1 MSKIKPL
8 NLDKEL
14 GNRFVRFHD
23 LMKFRINEVL
33 LVSSQYDSFI
43 LGEDG
48 QLYEL
53 LLNEYID
60 LNLSHTPEITRVSSG
75 KEALKLAADPGRF
88 DLIITTHHLEDMHV
102 LEFAT
107 RLRKINGKI
116 PMVFLSYDS
125 RALND
130 LRSKKEVSCFDKL
143 FMWQG
148 DFNIMLAIIKCI
160 EDILNVERDTKIVG
174 VQSII
179 LVEDSVKFYS
189 SYLPIIY
196 TELIRHSQQV
206 IAEGINTAH
215 RLMRMRARPKIIL
228 CHNYEE
234 AWKFFRKYHDSILG
248 VISDIRFPRKGKHDP
263 KAGFKFAKAIKKVHP
278 DVPILLQ
285 SNEPETE
292 AQAHKLGASFI
303 LKNSPVL
310 LHELRKFLKIYFSF
324 GDFIFCM
331 PDGQE
336 VDRARNLK
344 ELRRKIRTIPQESL
358 LYHAERN
365 HFSNWLKARTEFF
378 LAHKLRPRKVSDY
391 ATPEVLREAL
401 IQYLREY
408 RATQLKRA
416 IVDFDPESFDVID
429 GFARIG
435 RGSLG
440 GKGRGLAFGRSLI
453 HAAGIDSRPDK
464 INLYIP
470 ATVILSS
477 DIFDQFMEMNDL
489 VDFAIRC
496 DDDDLLERKFLEG
509 QFPHDVV
516 GKLQEFLNIGTY
528 PLAVRSSSLL
538 EDSQYQPFA
547 GVYATHMLANNNPD
561 KDRRLSELLSAI
573 KRVYASTYTCHSKA
587 YIGATPYRLEEEKM
601 AVIIQRLV
609 GQRHGRRFYPDF
621 AGVARSH
628 NFYPIPPMEAGDGVA
643 SVVLG
648 MGQMVVE
655 GGMSVR
661 FCPLYPRHL
670 VQFSTVEDALDHS
683 QKDFYAL
690 DLKRSESGPETKDK
704 FDLVRYTLDVAEE
717 DDVLWVVGS
726 TYSPEN
732 NAIYDG
738 ISRDGIRIV
747 NFAPVLKNDLFP
759 LAEMLETIL
768 KMGRKGMSTPV
779 EIEFAV
785 NMTGNNETTREFCLL
800 QMRPMV
806 LQHEKE
812 ELVIGEI
819 ETDQLLC
826 RSSLV
831 LGNGV
836 IDNIRDIITVDRDKF
851 DRAKSVEVAQEIK
864 LFNLEMLAKKRP
876 YLLIGVGRW
885 GSADPWLGIPVSWDD
900 ISGASVIIESGFK
913 DMKVTPSQGTHFFQ
927 NLTSFGIG
935 YFTVNSA
942 VGKGL
947 VDWDWLATKKSQKKR
962 KFARRIRLDHPL
974 VIKMNGHSGEGIIL
988 KPTRG

>member
-1 MSKIKPL
+1 MSNIEPL
-8 NLDKEL
+8 HLDGEP
-14 GNRFVRFHD
+14 GDRFIRFHD

-33 LVSSQYDSFI
+33 LVSSLYDSFI

-53 LLNEYID
+53 LLSEYID

-75 KEALKLAADPGRF
+75 IEALRLAAEPGRF
-88 DLIITTHHLEDMHV
+88 DLIIATHHLEDMHV
-102 LEFAT
+102 LEFAK
-107 RLRKINGKI
+107 RLRQSDKKI
-116 PMVFLSYDS
+116 PLVFLSYDT

-130 LRSKKEVSCFDKL
+130 LRSCKEVSCFDKL

-206 IAEGINTAH
+206 IAEGVNTAH

-234 AWKFFRKYHDSILG
+234 AWKFFKKYHETILG
-248 VISDIRFPRKGKHDP
+248 VISDMRFPRKGKHDRR
-263 KAGFKFAKAIKKVHP
+263 AGFKFARAIKKAHP

-285 SNEPETE
+285 SNEPLAE
-292 AQAHKLGASFI
+292 AEAHQVGASFI

-310 LHELRKFLKIYFSF
+310 LKELRKFLKIYFSF

-331 PDGQE
+331 PDGKE
-336 VDRARNLK
+336 VARARDLK
-344 ELRRKIRTIPQESL
+344 ELRRNIRTIPEESL

-391 ATPEVLREAL
+391 PTPEILREAL
-401 IQYLREY
+401 IEYLREY

-416 IVDFDPESFDVID
+416 IVDFDSESFDVID

-435 RGSLG
+435 KGSLG

-453 HAAGIDSRPDK
+453 NGSGVGRRFDK
-464 INLYIP
+464 IDLYIP

-489 VDFAIRC
+489 IDFAIQC
-496 DDDDLLERKFLEG
+496 DDDDELESRFLKG
-509 QFPHDVV
+509 QLPHGIVR
-516 GKLQEFLNIGTY
+516 KLQEFLNIATF

-547 GVYATHMLANNNPD
+547 GVYATYMLSNNHPD
-561 KDRRLSELLSAI
+561 IETRLNELQRAI
-573 KRVYASTYTCHSKA
+573 KRVFASTYTCHSKA

-609 GQRHGRRFYPDF
+609 GQKHSGRFYPDF

-628 NFYPIPPMEAGDGVA
+628 NFYPIPPMESGDGIA
-643 SVVLG
+643 SVALG
-648 MGQMVVE
+648 MGQLVVE
-655 GGMSVR
+655 GGATVR
-661 FCPLYPRHL
+661 FCPIYPRHL
-670 VQFSTVEDALDHS
+670 VQFSTVDDALNHS
-683 QKDFYAL
+683 QKNFYAL
-690 DLKRSESGPETKDK
+690 DLERSETISEREELL
-704 FDLVRYTLDVAEE
+704 DLTRFGLDVAEQ
-717 DDVLWVVGS
+717 DDVLWVAGS
-726 TYSPEN
+726 TYSLEN
-732 NAIYDG
+732 NVIYDG
-738 ISRDGIRIV
+738 ISRDGLRV
-747 NFAPVLKNDLFP
+747 VTFAPILKNDLFP
-759 LAEMLETIL
+759 LPEIIDAIL
-768 KMGRKGMSTPV
+768 KLGREGMSSPV
-779 EIEFAV
+779 EIEFAA
-785 NMTGNNETTREFCLL
+785 NMTGGPEAPREFCLL

-806 LQHEKE
+806 LQQEKE
-812 ELVIGEI
+812 ELVIGDVDPDKI
-819 ETDQLLC
+819 LC
-826 RSSLV
+826 RSSMV

-836 IDNIRDIITVDRDKF
+836 VDNIRDIILVDRAKF

-864 LFNLEMLAKKRP
+864 LFNLEMRAKGRP

-900 ISGASVIIESGFK
+900 ISGAAIIIESGFR

-935 YFTVNSA
+935 YFTISSTAGN
-942 VGKGL
+942 GF
-947 VDWDWLATKKSQKKR
+947 VDWEWLAKKRSQKKR
-962 KFARRIRLDHPL
+962 KYARRIRLNQPL
-974 VIKMNGHSGEGIIL
+974 VIKMNGHTGEGIML
-988 KPTRG
+988 KPGK